1 MLVSTGIH
9 VAFVVLLCFVAIA
22 TSSSIGN
29 DPVTNSKTLH
39 SNTTTSSHSNKTE
52 DKHLSPDGGIH
63 GDEGHDDDGGHHASN
78 RIHVAELNYDH
89 VKGPM
94 IVVLVIIFAG
104 LSKIGFHHAD
114 FLSSK
119 VPESCVLILLGIL
132 FGAILYVTGAAENV
146 DFFTP
151 DTFFI
156 YLLPPI
162 ILEAAF
168 SLHDRAFS
176 DNLGSIIMFSVVG
189 TIIACFAIGLSL
201 YGLSLAGA
209 MSDPEANLVQIL
221 VFTALIVAVDPV
233 AVLAIFQEVGVNQM
247 LYFMVFGESLLNDG
261 VTVVLY
267 NVMQTYNRMD
277 TIEADQ
283 IVLGIVKF
291 FVVVFGGL
299 AIGIILGILSAF
311 ITKYTNLVK
320 VAEPIIIFAFAYESY
335 ILAEMF
341 HFSGIVSIIGCGLTQ
356 VQYAFKNITNKSK
369 LAVKFFAKV
378 ISNTSEIIIFLFLG
392 LKTVTTHHVWNT
404 GFVLWTLLLC
414 VVYRFIITFGISWS
428 INRCDRHRVRKIKLD
443 EMFMISYG
451 GLRGAVCF
459 SLVALLSEKEFP
471 MKNMFITTTLV
482 IIFFTVFIQGGT
494 IKWLVKKMRI
504 SLNDSTK
511 DMIMYQELNQHI
523 TDHLMAGIEEVVGT
537 SGKHYLREKFDNLD
551 NKFFRPLLLRDANEC
566 DVEELN
572 KYYEKLMMKEH
583 YKNLRICGA
592 QNLPR
597 VASSIRAVDSSACLR
612 GMDNGFEQKQL
623 EKEEERV
630 DRRRRLIS
638 QRSLDNAPRSDG
650 EYDVQKMLRDAL
662 ATSRNQTG
670 RHFHDK
676 NYVKDEHRH
685 LVGQLRQKYKKNQR
699 LSTMCR
705 PKLDRALSWNEN
717 QGELFT
723 RRTSDVKLNL
733 RAGRAVTV
741 DFSPGEL
748 EESKSAE
755 FTLDDTVFEAE
766 EDDNTEHNPL
776 LSNNTMGHMKRVHF
790 SDVEK
795 QGTVGEKGQGKG
807 TVKGQDVSVHVQGGM
822 GELLAEANL
831 IDSADLEKEN
841 AHNVLEDNLALSQGF
856 SVSKEVPSKE
866 YHPDPRQNDSDKT
879 DPKKSLT
886 KRADSHHGGHELLR
900 QDALKDADIRGDI
913 ELQELGKTTLQE
925 PSRKMSV

>member
-94 IVVLVIIFAG
+94 IVVLVSTMLIFCHPR
-104 LSKIGFHHAD
+104 FRN
-114 FLSSK
+114 
-119 VPESCVLILLGIL
+119 P
-132 FGAILYVTGAAENV
+132 
-146 DFFTP
+146 
-151 DTFFI
+151 
-156 YLLPPI
+156 
-162 ILEAAF
+162 
-168 SLHDRAFS
+168 
-176 DNLGSIIMFSVVG
+176 
-189 TIIACFAIGLSL
+189 GLSL

-283 IVLGIVKF
+283 
-291 FVVVFGGL
+291 
-299 AIGIILGILSAF
+299 
-311 ITKYTNLVK
+311 
-320 VAEPIIIFAFAYESY
+320 
-335 ILAEMF
+335 
-341 HFSGIVSIIGCGLTQ
+341 

-378 ISNTSEIIIFLFLG
+378 ISNT
-392 LKTVTTHHVWNT
+392 
-404 GFVLWTLLLC
+404 
-414 VVYRFIITFGISWS
+414 ITFGISWS

-572 KYYEKLMMKEH
+572 KYYEKLMM
-583 YKNLRICGA
+583 N
-592 QNLPR
+592 
-597 VASSIRAVDSSACLR
+597 RAVDSSACLR

-638 QRSLDNAPRSDG
+638 QRSLDNARRSDG

-748 EESKSAE
+748 ESSDQESKSAE

-766 EDDNTEHNPL
+766 EDNTEHNPL

-795 QGTVGEKGQGKG
+795 QGTAGEKGQGKG

-831 IDSADLEKEN
+831 IDSADLEKGN

-856 SVSKEVPSKE
+856 SVSNEVPSKE

>member
-662 ATSRNQTG
+662 ATSRN
-670 RHFHDK
+670 H
-676 NYVKDEHRH
+676 
-685 LVGQLRQKYKKNQR
+685 
-699 LSTMCR
+699 
-705 PKLDRALSWNEN
+705 EN
-717 QGELFT
+717 V
-723 RRTSDVKLNL
+723 SI
-733 RAGRAVTV
+733 
-741 DFSPGEL
+741 
-748 EESKSAE
+748 
-755 FTLDDTVFEAE
+755 VFCM
-766 EDDNTEHNPL
+766 L
-776 LSNNTMGHMKRVHF
+776 L
-790 SDVEK
+790 
-795 QGTVGEKGQGKG
+795 
-807 TVKGQDVSVHVQGGM
+807 
-822 GELLAEANL
+822 
-831 IDSADLEKEN
+831 
-841 AHNVLEDNLALSQGF
+841 
-856 SVSKEVPSKE
+856 
-866 YHPDPRQNDSDKT
+866 
-879 DPKKSLT
+879 
-886 KRADSHHGGHELLR
+886 
-900 QDALKDADIRGDI
+900 
-913 ELQELGKTTLQE
+913 
-925 PSRKMSV
+925 